1 MEQNSVMPLIMI
13 WYTEERCNDVFF
25 VMKRHLWESISPMIT
40 MFHEQHI
47 SECIGS
53 DSHSSHFLKILHRSF
68 LMDETITQTW
78 LGGWL
83 VNEVGSN
90 HILISIE
97 LTMTILS
104 RLNSNSNPSETRSLS
119 PFHWYGNPS
128 LLHIDFL
135 SSKIFHDSLL
145 AITLS
150 SSSYRLLSSPSFWK
164 SIGYPIPIVP

>member
-1 MEQNSVMPLIMI
+1 MSTGILRGSYSRYIVTHPSFDKKTYDCL
-13 WYTEERCNDVFF
+13 CNQQGYS
-25 VMKRHLWESISPMIT
+25 LWML
-40 MFHEQHI
+40 HI

-53 DSHSSHFLKILHRSF
+53 DSHSSHFLQILHGSF
-68 LMDETITQTW
+68 LVGEAITQTW

-104 RLNSNSNPSETRSLS
+104 RLNSNSNPSEARSLS
-119 PFHWYGNPS
+119 PFHRYSDPS

-150 SSSYRLLSSPSFWK
+150 SASYRLLSSPSFWR